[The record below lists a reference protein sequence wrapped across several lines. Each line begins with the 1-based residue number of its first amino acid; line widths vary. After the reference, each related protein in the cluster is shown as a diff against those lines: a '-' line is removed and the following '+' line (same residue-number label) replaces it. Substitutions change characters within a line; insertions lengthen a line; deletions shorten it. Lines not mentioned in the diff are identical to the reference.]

1 MKIPVIYKDGI
12 YGVVDSNEL
21 EDLLQHECLLSF
33 QRSSGWVKVG
43 SDELR
48 DRSGMQSSSWRD
60 RKNSQGGHHHSQ
72 AES

>member
-1 MKIPVIYKDGI
+1 MKIPVIYKDGT

-43 SDELR
+43 ADELR
-48 DRSGMQSSSWRD
+48 DRSGMQSSSWKD
-60 RKNSQGGHHHSQ
+60 RKDFLNRHNQSQ
-72 AES
+72 AEG